1 MRSPDHIRS
10 AVAFKLVETMDEVL
24 EVALKPGESST
35 YLHRAQEEPQPPQ
48 PYTH

>member
-1 MRSPDHIRS
+1 
-10 AVAFKLVETMDEVL
+10 MDEVL

-35 YLHRAQEEPQPPQ
+35 FLRRAQEEQQPQPPQ

>member
-1 MRSPDHIRS
+1 
-10 AVAFKLVETMDEVL
+10 VL

-35 YLHRAQEEPQPPQ
+35 YLRRNQEEQPQ